1 MSRSFPIF
9 KPPTRFSLE
18 LLLIAGIAIGI
29 LLRLLNLGNREFWYD
44 EVLSLLVS
52 SGQAVNY
59 KGPNDSTEPITV
71 LLREYTAL
79 FNVPLNAGVQAIAN
93 VFKGLVSDVH
103 PPLSFLFLHF
113 WMRLFGS
120 SEVATR
126 GLMAL
131 ISAGAVASAYGLG
144 RFLLGRG
151 GGLILAALL
160 ATNPFYLSHSLNIRM
175 YAPLVLWAILSA
187 WAMLH
192 LMRIDNEEPPSIP
205 PTKREDQEENSLP
218 LTGTPA
224 HLLTRSK
231 LFWSAVLIASV
242 TAGLLT
248 QYLFAHW
255 VITLGILALVF
266 DRRRWWQH
274 GMRLGIAVL
283 LTLPWAVWGT
293 RQQLKNRPNLGGQ
306 FDSEGGWQHLTDVAQ
321 TLGNHL
327 VLGEWAT
334 SLPDTV
340 PTVAGTI
347 AIALLAACA
356 ISLWRMGERRSL
368 AIAFVLGI
376 VPLLVALLVDII
388 TNKYTVGFGQGRTL
402 IFILPG
408 CLLLIA
414 TWLLHASGR
423 WLPPVVGGLLLLYLT
438 VGVGDYTLRSR
449 AMFHEVANLI
459 QQAPTTPTLVAM
471 NSHAWGH
478 VLRLAY
484 YTPPNNSVRLLARPP
499 AKLAPALEKVLQG
512 AEGSKY
518 SRLIF
523 LDIAK
528 PVWSTLKTAAK
539 KQAAKQ
545 KMEKVLQASFCK
557 SKQPC
562 KPIKTQQL
570 SGTMDID
577 QFTVNLYT
585 RSGK

>member
-9 KPPTRFSLE
+9 KAPTRFSLE

-29 LLRLLNLGNREFWYD
+29 LLRLLNLGSREFWYD

-59 KGPNDSTEPITV
+59 DGPGPV
-71 LLREYTAL
+71 PVVLREYTAL
-79 FNVPLNAGVQAIAN
+79 FSVPLNAGVQDFAN

-120 SEVATR
+120 SEIATR
-126 GLMAL
+126 GLIAL
-131 ISAGAVASAYGLG
+131 ISALAVASAYGLG

-160 ATNPFYLSHSLNIRM
+160 ATNPYYLSHSLNIRM

-192 LMRIDNEEPPSIP
+192 LTDMGNGAESEENEEKNPS
-205 PTKREDQEENSLP
+205 P
-218 LTGTPA
+218 LTSSPA
-224 HLLTRSK
+224 HPLNRST
-231 LFWSAVLIASV
+231 LFWSAVLIGSV
-242 TAGLLT
+242 AAGLLT

-255 VITLGILALVF
+255 VITLGIFSLVF

-274 GMRLGIAVL
+274 GMRLGIGVL
-283 LTLPWAVWGT
+283 LTLPWALWGT
-293 RQQLKNRPNLGGQ
+293 RQQLRNRPNLGGQ
-306 FDSEGGWQHLTDVAQ
+306 FDSTGGLQHFTDAAQ

-327 VLGEWAT
+327 VLGDWGT
-334 SLPDTV
+334 SFPV
-340 PTVAGTI
+340 GVSTVAGTI

-368 AIAFVLGI
+368 AVAFVLGI
-376 VPLLVALLVDII
+376 VPLLLALTVDIV
-388 TNKYTVGFGQGRTL
+388 TNKFTVGFGQGRTL

-414 TWLLHASGR
+414 TWLLQASGR
-423 WLPPVVGGLLLLYLT
+423 WLPTVAGGLLLLYLT
-438 VGVGDYTLRSR
+438 VGVGDYTLRQR
-449 AMFHEVANLI
+449 AMFHQVADLI
-459 QQAPTTPTLVAM
+459 RQAPKTPTLVAM
-471 NSHAWGH
+471 NSNAWGH

-484 YTPPNNSVRLLARPP
+484 YTPPNTSVKLLARAP
-499 AKLAPALEKVLQG
+499 AKLAPSLEKVLQG

-523 LDIAK
+523 LDSAK
-528 PVWSTLKTAAK
+528 PVWSALKTETQ
-539 KQAAKQ
+539 KQTEKR
-545 KMEKVLQASFCK
+545 KIEKVLQTAFCK

-562 KPIKTQQL
+562 KPTKTQQL

>member
-29 LLRLLNLGNREFWYD
+29 VLRLLNLGNREFWYD

-59 KGPNDSTEPITV
+59 DGPGPV
-71 LLREYTAL
+71 PVVLREYTAL
-79 FNVPLNAGVQAIAN
+79 FTVPLNAGVQAIAN
-93 VFKGLVSDVH
+93 VLKGLVTDVH

-126 GLMAL
+126 ALMAL

-160 ATNPFYLSHSLNIRM
+160 ATNPYYLSHSLNIRM
-175 YAPLVLWAILSA
+175 YAPQVLWAILSA

-192 LMRIDNEEPPSIP
+192 LTGMGKEEPPSIP
-205 PTKREDQEENSLP
+205 PTRGEDQEEDSLP
-218 LTGTPA
+218 PTRSPA

-242 TAGLLT
+242 AAGLLT

-255 VITLGILALVF
+255 VITLGIFALVF
-266 DRRRWWQH
+266 DWRRWWQH
-274 GMRLGIAVL
+274 GMRLGIGVL
-283 LTLPWAVWGT
+283 LTLPWAWWGT
-293 RQQLKNRPNLGGQ
+293 RQQLRNRPNLGGQ
-306 FDSEGGWQHLTDVAQ
+306 FDSAGGLQHFTDAAQ

-327 VLGEWAT
+327 VLGDWAT
-334 SLPDTV
+334 SLPDHV

-356 ISLWRMGERRSL
+356 ISLWRMGELRSL
-368 AIAFVLGI
+368 AVAFVLGI
-376 VPLLVALLVDII
+376 VPLLIALLVDVI
-388 TNKYTVGFGQGRTL
+388 THKFTVGFGQGRTM

-414 TWLLHASGR
+414 TWLLQASGK
-423 WLPPVVGGLLLLYLT
+423 WLPLVAGGLLLLYLSI
-438 VGVGDYTLRSR
+438 GVGDYTLRSR
-449 AMFHEVANLI
+449 TMFHEVADLI
-459 QQAPTTPTLVAM
+459 RQAPTTPTLVAM
-471 NSHAWGH
+471 NSNAWGH

-484 YTPPNNSVRLLARPP
+484 YTPPNTSVKLLARAP
-499 AKLAPALEKVLQG
+499 AKLAPSLEKVLQG

-523 LDIAK
+523 LDSAK
-528 PVWSTLKTAAK
+528 PVWSALKTAAK

-545 KMEKVLQASFCK
+545 KIQEVLQASFCQ

-562 KPIKTQQL
+562 KPTKTQQL

-577 QFTVNLYT
+577 EFTVNLYT

>member
-29 LLRLLNLGNREFWYD
+29 LLRLLNLGSREFWYD

-59 KGPNDSTEPITV
+59 DGPGPV
-71 LLREYTAL
+71 PVVLREYTAL
-79 FNVPLNAGVQAIAN
+79 FTVPLNAGVQTIAN

-120 SEVATR
+120 SEIATR
-126 GLMAL
+126 GLIAL

-160 ATNPFYLSHSLNIRM
+160 ATNPYYLSHSLNIRM

-192 LMRIDNEEPPSIP
+192 LTNMGNGAESEENEEKNPSP
-205 PTKREDQEENSLP
+205 
-218 LTGTPA
+218 
-224 HLLTRSK
+224 LTRSPAHTLTRSR
-231 LFWSAVLIASV
+231 LFWSYVLIGSV
-242 TAGLLT
+242 AAGLLT

-255 VITLGILALVF
+255 VITLGIFALVF
-266 DRRRWWQH
+266 DRRRWWDRVL
-274 GMRLGIAVL
+274 RLGIGVL
-283 LTLPWAVWGT
+283 LTLPWAWWGT
-293 RQQLKNRPNLGGQ
+293 RQQLRNRPNLGGQ
-306 FDSEGGWQHLTDVAQ
+306 FDSAGGLQHLTDVAQ

-327 VLGEWAT
+327 VLGDWGT
-334 SLPDTV
+334 SLPV
-340 PTVAGTI
+340 WVSTVAGTI

-368 AIAFVLGI
+368 LVAFVLGI
-376 VPLLVALLVDII
+376 VPLLVALTIDVV

-423 WLPPVVGGLLLLYLT
+423 WLPTVAGGLLLLYLT

-449 AMFHEVANLI
+449 AMFHEVADLI
-459 QQAPTTPTLVAM
+459 RQAPTTPTLVAM
-471 NSHAWGH
+471 NSNAWGH

-484 YTPPNNSVRLLARPP
+484 YTPPNTSVKLLARAP
-499 AKLAPALEKVLQG
+499 AKLAPSLEKVLQG

-523 LDIAK
+523 LDSAK
-528 PVWSTLKTAAK
+528 PVWSALKTETQ
-539 KQAAKQ
+539 KQTEKR
-545 KMEKVLQASFCK
+545 KIEKVLQTAFCN

-562 KPIKTQQL
+562 KPTKTKQL

-585 RSGK
+585 RPGK

>member
-9 KPPTRFSLE
+9 KLPTRFSLE

-29 LLRLLNLGNREFWYD
+29 LLRLLNLGSREFWYD

-52 SGQAVNY
+52 SSQAVNY
-59 KGPNDSTEPITV
+59 DGPGPV
-71 LLREYTAL
+71 PVVLREYTDL
-79 FNVPLNAGVQAIAN
+79 LSVPLTAGVQDFAN
-93 VFKGLVSDVH
+93 VLKGLVSDVH
-103 PPLSFLFLHF
+103 PPLSFLLLHF
-113 WMRLFGS
+113 WMRLFGN
-120 SEVATR
+120 SEIATR

-131 ISAGAVASAYGLG
+131 ISVGAVASAYGLG

-160 ATNPFYLSHSLNIRM
+160 ATNPYYLSHSLNIRM

-192 LMRIDNEEPPSIP
+192 LTGRGNGEPPSVP
-205 PTKREDQEENSLP
+205 PTREEDKDDSLA
-218 LTGTPA
+218 LTRTPA
-224 HLLTRSK
+224 HPLTRSK

-242 TAGLLT
+242 AAGLLT

-255 VITLGILALVF
+255 VITLGIFALAF

-274 GMRLGIAVL
+274 GMRLGIGVL
-283 LTLPWAVWGT
+283 LTLPWAWWGT
-293 RQQLKNRPNLGGQ
+293 RQQLRNRPNLGGQ
-306 FDSEGGWQHLTDVAQ
+306 FDSAGGFQHLTDAAQ

-327 VLGEWAT
+327 VLGDWAT
-334 SLPDTV
+334 SLPV
-340 PTVAGTI
+340 EVSTVAGTI

-356 ISLWRMGERRSL
+356 ISLWRIGERRSL
-368 AIAFVLGI
+368 AVAFVLGI
-376 VPLLVALLVDII
+376 VPLLIALTVDVV
-388 TNKYTVGFGQGRTL
+388 TNKFTVGFGQGRTL
-402 IFILPG
+402 IYILPG

-414 TWLLHASGR
+414 TWLLQASGR
-423 WLPPVVGGLLLLYLT
+423 WLPPAIAALLLLHLT

-449 AMFHEVANLI
+449 AMFHEVADLI
-459 QQAPTTPTLVAM
+459 RQAPTAPTLVAM
-471 NSHAWGH
+471 NSNAWGH

-484 YTPPNNSVRLLARPP
+484 YTPPNTSVRLLARAP
-499 AKLAPALEKVLQG
+499 AKLAPSLEKVLQG

-523 LDIAK
+523 LDSAK
-528 PVWSTLKTAAK
+528 PVWSALKTETQ
-539 KQAAKQ
+539 KQTEKR
-545 KMEKVLQASFCK
+545 KIEKVLQTAFCK

-562 KPIKTQQL
+562 KPTKTQQL

-585 RSGK
+585 RSAK